1 MSKRYPK
8 ARQVLESM
16 RTRGLI
22 EQVEWRA
29 KRKNLTAPA
38 HTVCQGFGNF
48 TVSAR
53 GYGERSTLLHIA
65 LSARCSEFEAD
76 RAYKDLVDWGV
87 DTAVRWAEPPDET
100 LRTTCSIEVSPFK
113 ADGWWQ

>member
-1 MSKRYPK
+1 MSERYPK

-22 EQVEWRA
+22 EHVEW
-29 KRKNLTAPA
+29 KPKQKNLNAPA
-38 HTVCQGFGNF
+38 FTVCQGFGNIIV
-48 TVSAR
+48 TAR
-53 GYGERSTLLHIA
+53 GYGKHSTFLHIA
-65 LSARCSEFEAD
+65 LSARCSECEAD
-76 RAYKDLVDWGV
+76 RVYKDLVDWGV

-100 LRTTCSIEVSPFK
+100 LRTSCSIEVSPFK